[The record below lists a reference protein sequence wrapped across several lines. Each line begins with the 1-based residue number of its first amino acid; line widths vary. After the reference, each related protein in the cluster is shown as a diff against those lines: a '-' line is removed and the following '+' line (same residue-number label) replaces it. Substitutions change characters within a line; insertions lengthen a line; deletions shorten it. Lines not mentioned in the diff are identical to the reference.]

1 MTTVP
6 ASRRIARGLLFSSV
20 FAAGL
25 YIALPTPSYAFDYA
39 SSAPVNL
46 HQGEIAIKGYDPVAY
61 FTDNAA
67 IEGSSE
73 FTATHDGATYQFASA
88 ANRDAFAADPA
99 RYAPAYG
106 GFCAFGTS
114 YGQKVDIDPQAFSIV
129 DDTLYLNV
137 NLNVRDRWA
146 ADLANKLRD
155 ADAYWPQIKDVA
167 PNDL

>member
-1 MTTVP
+1 MTRIPT
-6 ASRRIARGLLFSSV
+6 ARLLARRILFSSV

-25 YIALPTPSYAFDYA
+25 YVAVPTVSHAFDYA
-39 SSAPVNL
+39 SPAPVNL
-46 HQGEIAIKGYDPVAY
+46 EDGAIAIKGHDPVAY
-61 FTDNAA
+61 FTQGRAV
-67 IEGSSE
+67 EGSPE
-73 FTATHDGATYQFASA
+73 FTASHEGATYRFASA
-88 ANRDAFAADPA
+88 ANRDAFVASPA

-137 NLNVRDRWA
+137 NTNVRTRWA
-146 ADLANKLRD
+146 ADLANKLKA
-155 ADAYWPQIKDVA
+155 ADGYWPQIKNVA